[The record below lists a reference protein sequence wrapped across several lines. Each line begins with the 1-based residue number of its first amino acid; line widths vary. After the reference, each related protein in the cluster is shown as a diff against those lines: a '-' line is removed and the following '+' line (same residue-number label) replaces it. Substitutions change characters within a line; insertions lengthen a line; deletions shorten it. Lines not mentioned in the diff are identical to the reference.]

1 MSIKKDNRP
10 DSAKPLVSPKSKE
23 SAASSTTTSMIL
35 RLLSL
40 MYRVNHVH
48 IKYRRGT
55 VNKLVP
61 AFDKTGKVYLVDA
74 QGNQLFVNQK
84 QYASNGGRTYAAVIL
99 ADGRRI
105 EAVAITNNQSRF
117 VKAIGYSQALL
128 NLWNI
133 LQADTELNYQIS
145 LTPNK

>member
-1 MSIKKDNRP
+1 MSVKKNKQP
-10 DSAKPLVSPKSKE
+10 DTAKPIVVSKSKE
-23 SAASSTTTSMIL
+23 STASSVTTNLIL

-48 IKYRRGT
+48 IKYRRET
-55 VNKLVP
+55 IKKLVP
-61 AFDKTGKVYLVDA
+61 AFDKTGKLRLIDS
-74 QGNQLFVNQK
+74 QGNSLFVSQK
-84 QYASNGGRTYAAVIL
+84 QYSSNGGRTYAAVIL
-99 ADGRRI
+99 VDGRRI

-133 LQADTELNYQIS
+133 LQADIEIN
-145 LTPNK
+145 